1 MRRAYFLIFL
11 LIPCFAWGYQD
22 HRGRNLDSLEQVA
35 ARYTPDRLA
44 SASPDEKEAYVHT
57 CRELAWGLVN
67 LDGTKTE
74 YFARQ
79 AIQAARAD
87 DFDTVYDMSILIG
100 QCFWGQERYDS
111 ARVHYMR
118 AQDSMLALE
127 AQGDTLN
134 LDGRKARLWG
144 TLGNF
149 YAMQDSLE
157 QCMYYYGKAGEI
169 FERQGW
175 LEDCSILYRN
185 MGEIYLDGGEM
196 RKSRQAY
203 DKSLDLARRSG
214 DSLMI
219 AGTLSGLGRWYH
231 ENGQTRKALKCL
243 TEADEYYS
251 DHPREE
257 SIGRAD
263 TLAVMSDSYR
273 LMSRNS
279 RLLAIGLAAILLLG
293 VGAFL
298 VYLRL
303 RKTRQDLTET
313 SAVLDETI
321 EEMRPAP
328 GRKEEEILLTQR
340 EKDIIR
346 LLMGGKST
354 KQIADEL
361 CLGYE
366 TVLWYRKRLHAK
378 LDVHS
383 APELVAEA
391 VKRHLLD

>member
-1 MRRAYFLIFL
+1 MRRALFFITL
-11 LIPCFAWGYQD
+11 LIPTLAWGYMD
-22 HRGRNLDSLEQVA
+22 YRGRNLDSLEQVA
-35 ARYTPDRLA
+35 ARFTPDRLA
-44 SASPDEKEAYVHT
+44 ASAPEEKDAYVRL
-57 CRELAWGLVN
+57 CRDLAWALLN
-67 LDGTKTE
+67 LDGAKTT
-74 YFARQ
+74 YYARQ
-79 AIQAARAD
+79 AIQAARPD

-100 QCFWGQERYDS
+100 QCFWSQERYDS

-118 AQDSMLALE
+118 AQDSMLAIE
-127 AQGDTLN
+127 ARGDTLN
-134 LDGRKARLWG
+134 QDSRKARLWG

-149 YAMQDSLE
+149 YAMQDSLD
-157 QCMYYYGKAGEI
+157 QCMYYYDKAGVI
-169 FERQGW
+169 FERRGW
-175 LEDCSILYRN
+175 LEDGSILYRN

-203 DKSLDLARRSG
+203 DKSLELARRSG

-231 ENGQTRKALKCL
+231 ENGRTRKALKCL

-257 SIGRAD
+257 SISRAD

-273 LMSRNS
+273 LMSRNN
-279 RLLAIGLAAILLLG
+279 RLLAIGLAALLLLG
-293 VGAFL
+293 IGALL
-298 VYLRL
+298 VYMRL
-303 RKTRQDLTET
+303 RKARQALTET

-321 EEMRPAP
+321 EELRPASR
-328 GRKEEEILLTQR
+328 GDEIVLTQR
-340 EKDIIR
+340 EKDIVR
-346 LLMGGKST
+346 LLMAGKSN
-354 KQIADEL
+354 KQVADEI

-383 APELVAEA
+383 AAELVAEV
-391 VKRHLLD
+391 VKRNLLD

>member
-1 MRRAYFLIFL
+1 MRYSLLTIAL
-11 LIPCFAWGYQD
+11 LIPCLAWGYQD
-22 HRGRNLDSLEQVA
+22 HRGRNLDSLERAA

-44 SASPDEKEAYVHT
+44 AAAPDEQESYVRL
-57 CRELAWGLVN
+57 CRELAWGLLN
-67 LDGTKTE
+67 LDGPKTV
-74 YFARQ
+74 YYARQ
-79 AIQAARAD
+79 AIQAARTD

-100 QCFWGQERYDS
+100 QCFWSQERYDS

-118 AQDSMLALE
+118 AQDSME
-127 AQGDTLN
+127 AMEARGDTLN
-134 LDGRKARLWG
+134 LDSQKARLWG

-149 YAMQDSLE
+149 YAMQDSLD
-157 QCMYYYGKAGEI
+157 QCMFYYGKAGEI
-169 FERQGW
+169 FERKGW
-175 LEDCSILYRN
+175 LEDCSTLYRN

-203 DKSLDLARRSG
+203 DRSLDLARRSG

-219 AGTLSGLGRWYH
+219 AGTLSGLGRWFL

-243 TEADEYYS
+243 TEADAYYS

-257 SIGRAD
+257 SVGRAD

-273 LMSRNS
+273 LMSRHS
-279 RLLAIGLAAILLLG
+279 RLLALGLAAILLLG
-293 VGAFL
+293 GGAL
-298 VYLRL
+298 VVYRRL
-303 RKTRQDLTET
+303 RKTRRDLTET
-313 SAVLDETI
+313 AAVLDETI

-328 GRKEEEILLTQR
+328 GRKEEEIQLTKR
-340 EKDIIR
+340 EKDIVR

-383 APELVAEA
+383 APELVAEV
-391 VKRHLLD
+391 VKRNLLG

>member
-1 MRRAYFLIFL
+1 MRHSL
-11 LIPCFAWGYQD
+11 LTIALLLPCLAWGYQD
-22 HRGRNLDSLEQVA
+22 YRGRNLDSLERVA
-35 ARYTPDRLA
+35 ARFTPDRLA
-44 SASPDEKEAYVHT
+44 TAPSGEKDAYVGL
-57 CRELAWGLVN
+57 CRELAWGLLN

-74 YFARQ
+74 YYAHQ

-100 QCFWGQERYDS
+100 QCHWSQERYDS
-111 ARVHYMR
+111 ARVYYMR

-134 LDGRKARLWG
+134 LDARKARLWG

-149 YAMQDSLE
+149 YAMQDSLD

-185 MGEIYLDGGEM
+185 MGEIYLDSGEM

-203 DKSLDLARRSG
+203 DKSPDLAQRSG
-214 DSLMI
+214 DPLMI
-219 AGTLSGLGRWYH
+219 AGPLSGLGRWYH
-231 ENGQTRKALKCL
+231 ENGRTHKALKCL
-243 TEADEYYS
+243 TEADAYYS

-273 LMSRNS
+273 LMSRNN
-279 RLLAIGLAAILLLG
+279 RLLAFGLAALLLLG
-293 VGAFL
+293 AGAIL

-313 SAVLDETI
+313 AAVLDETI

-328 GRKEEEILLTQR
+328 GRQEEAIQLTQR
-340 EKDIIR
+340 EKDIVR

-383 APELVAEA
+383 APELVAEV
-391 VKRHLLD
+391 VKRNLLG

>member
-11 LIPCFAWGYQD
+11 LIPCLAWGYQD
-22 HRGRNLDSLEQVA
+22 HRGRDLDSLEQVA
-35 ARYTPDRLA
+35 ARFTPDRLA
-44 SASPDEKEAYVHT
+44 AASPEEKEAYVHT

-74 YFARQ
+74 YYARQ
-79 AIQAARAD
+79 AILAARAD

-100 QCFWGQERYDS
+100 QCYWGQERYDS
-111 ARVHYMR
+111 ARVHYLR

-157 QCMYYYGKAGEI
+157 LCMYYYGKAGEI

-243 TEADEYYS
+243 TEADEY
-251 DHPREE
+251 
-257 SIGRAD
+257 
-263 TLAVMSDSYR
+263 
-273 LMSRNS
+273 
-279 RLLAIGLAAILLLG
+279 
-293 VGAFL
+293 
-298 VYLRL
+298 
-303 RKTRQDLTET
+303 
-313 SAVLDETI
+313 
-321 EEMRPAP
+321 
-328 GRKEEEILLTQR
+328 
-340 EKDIIR
+340 
-346 LLMGGKST
+346 
-354 KQIADEL
+354 
-361 CLGYE
+361 
-366 TVLWYRKRLHAK
+366 
-378 LDVHS
+378 
-383 APELVAEA
+383 
-391 VKRHLLD
+391 

>member
-1 MRRAYFLIFL
+1 MKRALFLLIL
-11 LIPCFAWGYQD
+11 LIPCLAWGYQD
-22 HRGRNLDSLEQVA
+22 HRGRNLDSLERVA

-44 SASPDEKEAYVHT
+44 TASAEEKEAYARL
-57 CRELAWGLVN
+57 CRELAWGLIN
-67 LDGTKTE
+67 LDGPKTV
-74 YFARQ
+74 YYARQ

-100 QCFWGQERYDS
+100 QCYWSQERYDS

-127 AQGDTLN
+127 AQGDTLD
-134 LDGRKARLWG
+134 LDSRKARLWG

-149 YAMQDSLE
+149 YAMQDSLD
-157 QCMYYYGKAGEI
+157 QCMDYYGKAGEI

-175 LEDCSILYRN
+175 LEDCSTLYRN
-185 MGEIYLDGGEM
+185 MGEIYLDGEM

-219 AGTLSGLGRWYH
+219 AGTLSGLGRWYR

-243 TEADEYYS
+243 TEADEYFS

-257 SIGRAD
+257 SVGRAD
-263 TLAVMSDSYR
+263 TLALMSESYR

-279 RLLAIGLAAILLLG
+279 RLLAIGLAALLLLG
-293 VGAFL
+293 VSALL

-313 SAVLDETI
+313 AAVLDETI

-328 GRKEEEILLTQR
+328 GRKEEEILLTRR

>member
-1 MRRAYFLIFL
+1 MRRALFFITL
-11 LIPCFAWGYQD
+11 LIPTLAWGYKD
-22 HRGRNLDSLEQVA
+22 YRGRNLDSLEQVA
-35 ARYTPDRLA
+35 ARFTPDRLA
-44 SASPDEKEAYVHT
+44 AAAPEEKEAYVRI
-57 CRELAWGLVN
+57 CRDLAWALLN
-67 LDGTKTE
+67 LDGAKTT
-74 YFARQ
+74 YYARQ
-79 AIQAARAD
+79 AIQAARQD

-100 QCFWGQERYDS
+100 QCYWGQERYDS

-118 AQDSMLALE
+118 AQDSMMAIEAL
-127 AQGDTLN
+127 GDTLDQN
-134 LDGRKARLWG
+134 SRKARLWG

-149 YAMQDSLE
+149 YAMQDSLD

-203 DKSLDLARRSG
+203 DKSLDLAQRSG

-231 ENGQTRKALKCL
+231 ENGNTRKALKYL
-243 TEADEYYS
+243 TEADIYYS
-251 DHPREE
+251 DHAREE
-257 SIGRAD
+257 ALGRND
-263 TLAVMSDSYR
+263 TLALMSDSYR

-293 VGAFL
+293 VGALL
-298 VYLRL
+298 VYQRL
-303 RKTRQDLTET
+303 RKARQELTET
-313 SAVLDETI
+313 AAVLDETI

-328 GRKEEEILLTQR
+328 DRKEEEIQLTQR
-340 EKDIIR
+340 EKDIVR

-383 APELVAEA
+383 APELVAEV
-391 VKRHLLD
+391 VKRNLLA

>member
-1 MRRAYFLIFL
+1 MRRTLFFIIL
-11 LIPCFAWGYQD
+11 LIPTLSWGYMD
-22 HRGRNLDSLEQVA
+22 YRGRNLDSLEQVA
-35 ARYTPDRLA
+35 ARFTPDRLA
-44 SASPDEKEAYVHT
+44 AAAPEEKDAYVRL
-57 CRELAWGLVN
+57 CRDLAWALLN
-67 LDGTKTE
+67 LDGAKTD
-74 YFARQ
+74 YYARQ
-79 AIQAARAD
+79 AIQAARPD

-100 QCFWGQERYDS
+100 QCFWSQERYDS

-118 AQDSMLALE
+118 AQDSMMAIE
-127 AQGDTLN
+127 ARGDTL
-134 LDGRKARLWG
+134 DQASRKARLWG

-157 QCMYYYGKAGEI
+157 QCMFYYGKAGEI
-169 FERQGW
+169 FEQRGW
-175 LEDCSILYRN
+175 LEDGSILYRN

-203 DKSLDLARRSG
+203 DKSLALAQRSG

-219 AGTLSGLGRWYH
+219 AGTLSGLGRWFH

-243 TEADEYYS
+243 TEADAYYS

-257 SIGRAD
+257 SVGRAD

-273 LMSRNS
+273 LMSRHS

-293 VGAFL
+293 GGAL
-298 VYLRL
+298 VVYRRL
-303 RKTRQDLTET
+303 RKARQVLTET
-313 SAVLDETI
+313 SNVLDETI
-321 EEMRPAP
+321 EELRPAARRD
-328 GRKEEEILLTQR
+328 GLELTQR
-340 EKDIIR
+340 EKDIVR

-383 APELVAEA
+383 AAELVAEV
-391 VKRHLLD
+391 VKRNLLD

>member
-44 SASPDEKEAYVHT
+44 AAPEGKEAYVQLF
-57 CRELAWGLVN
+57 RELAWGLVN
-67 LDGTKTE
+67 QDGTETE
-74 YFARQ
+74 YYARQ

-175 LEDCSILYRN
+175 L
-185 MGEIYLDGGEM
+185 
-196 RKSRQAY
+196 
-203 DKSLDLARRSG
+203 
-214 DSLMI
+214 
-219 AGTLSGLGRWYH
+219 
-231 ENGQTRKALKCL
+231 
-243 TEADEYYS
+243 
-251 DHPREE
+251 
-257 SIGRAD
+257 
-263 TLAVMSDSYR
+263 
-273 LMSRNS
+273 
-279 RLLAIGLAAILLLG
+279 
-293 VGAFL
+293 
-298 VYLRL
+298 
-303 RKTRQDLTET
+303 
-313 SAVLDETI
+313 
-321 EEMRPAP
+321 
-328 GRKEEEILLTQR
+328 
-340 EKDIIR
+340 
-346 LLMGGKST
+346 
-354 KQIADEL
+354 
-361 CLGYE
+361 
-366 TVLWYRKRLHAK
+366 
-378 LDVHS
+378 
-383 APELVAEA
+383 
-391 VKRHLLD
+391 

>member
-1 MRRAYFLIFL
+1 MRRALFFITL
-11 LIPCFAWGYQD
+11 LIPTLAWGYMD

-44 SASPDEKEAYVHT
+44 TASQEEKDAYVRI
-57 CRELAWGLVN
+57 CRDLAWALVN

-74 YFARQ
+74 YYARQ
-79 AIQAARAD
+79 AIQAARQN

-100 QCFWGQERYDS
+100 QCYWGQERYDS

-118 AQDSMLALE
+118 AQDSMLAIE
-127 AQGDTLN
+127 ARGDTLDQN
-134 LDGRKARLWG
+134 SRKARLWG

-149 YAMQDSLE
+149 YAMQDSLD
-157 QCMYYYGKAGEI
+157 QCMHYYGLAGEI

-196 RKSRQAY
+196 RKARQAY
-203 DKSLDLARRSG
+203 EKSLALARRSG

-231 ENGQTRKALKCL
+231 ENGHTRKALKCL

-251 DHPREE
+251 DHAREE
-257 SIGRAD
+257 SMGRAD

-279 RLLAIGLAAILLLG
+279 RLLAIGLAALLLLG
-293 VGAFL
+293 IGALL
-298 VYLRL
+298 VYQRL
-303 RKTRQDLTET
+303 RKARQVLTET
-313 SAVLDETI
+313 TAVLDETI
-321 EEMRPAP
+321 EEMRPVA
-328 GRKEEEILLTQR
+328 GQAEEIRLTQR
-340 EKDIIR
+340 EKDIVR
-346 LLMGGKST
+346 LLMDGKST

-383 APELVAEA
+383 APELVAEV
-391 VKRHLLD
+391 VKRKLLD

>member
-1 MRRAYFLIFL
+1 MDY
-11 LIPCFAWGYQD
+11 
-22 HRGRNLDSLEQVA
+22 RGRNLDSLEQVA
-35 ARYTPDRLA
+35 ARFTPDRLA
-44 SASPDEKEAYVHT
+44 AAAPEEKDAYVRL
-57 CRELAWGLVN
+57 CRDLAWALLN
-67 LDGTKTE
+67 LDGAKTD
-74 YFARQ
+74 YYARQ
-79 AIQAARAD
+79 AIQAARPD

-100 QCFWGQERYDS
+100 QCFWSQERYDS

-118 AQDSMLALE
+118 AQDSMMAIE
-127 AQGDTLN
+127 ARGDTL
-134 LDGRKARLWG
+134 DQASRKARLWG

-157 QCMYYYGKAGEI
+157 QCMFYYGKAGEI
-169 FERQGW
+169 FEQRGW
-175 LEDCSILYRN
+175 LEDGSILYRN

-203 DKSLDLARRSG
+203 DKSLALAQRSG

-219 AGTLSGLGRWYH
+219 AGTLSGLGRWFH

-243 TEADEYYS
+243 TEADAYYS

-257 SIGRAD
+257 SVGRAD

-273 LMSRNS
+273 LMSRHS

-293 VGAFL
+293 GGAL
-298 VYLRL
+298 VVYRRL
-303 RKTRQDLTET
+303 RKARQVLTET
-313 SAVLDETI
+313 SNVLDETI
-321 EEMRPAP
+321 EELRPAARRD
-328 GRKEEEILLTQR
+328 GLELTQR
-340 EKDIIR
+340 EKDIVR

-383 APELVAEA
+383 AAELVAEV
-391 VKRHLLD
+391 VKRNLLD

>member
-1 MRRAYFLIFL
+1 MRRALFFITL
-11 LIPCFAWGYQD
+11 LIPTLAWGYMD
-22 HRGRNLDSLEQVA
+22 YRGRNLDSLEQVA
-35 ARYTPDRLA
+35 ARFTPDRLA
-44 SASPDEKEAYVHT
+44 AAAPEDKDAYVRI
-57 CRELAWGLVN
+57 CRDLAWALVN
-67 LDGTKTE
+67 LDGAKTD
-74 YFARQ
+74 YYARQ
-79 AIQAARAD
+79 AIQTARPD

-100 QCFWGQERYDS
+100 QCFWSQERYDS

-118 AQDSMLALE
+118 AQDSMLAIE
-127 AQGDTLN
+127 ARGDTLDQN
-134 LDGRKARLWG
+134 SRKARLWG

-149 YAMQDSLE
+149 YAMQDSLD
-157 QCMYYYGKAGEI
+157 QCMHYYGLAGEI

-196 RKSRQAY
+196 RKARQAY
-203 DKSLDLARRSG
+203 EKSLDLARRSG

-251 DHPREE
+251 DHAREE
-257 SIGRAD
+257 SMGRAD

-279 RLLAIGLAAILLLG
+279 RLLAIGLAALLLLG
-293 VGAFL
+293 IGALL
-298 VYLRL
+298 VYQRL
-303 RKTRQDLTET
+303 RKARQVLTET
-313 SAVLDETI
+313 TAVLDETI
-321 EEMRPAP
+321 EEMRPVA
-328 GRKEEEILLTQR
+328 GQAEEIRLTQR
-340 EKDIIR
+340 EKDIVR
-346 LLMGGKST
+346 LLMDGKST

-383 APELVAEA
+383 APELVAEV
-391 VKRHLLD
+391 VKRKLLD